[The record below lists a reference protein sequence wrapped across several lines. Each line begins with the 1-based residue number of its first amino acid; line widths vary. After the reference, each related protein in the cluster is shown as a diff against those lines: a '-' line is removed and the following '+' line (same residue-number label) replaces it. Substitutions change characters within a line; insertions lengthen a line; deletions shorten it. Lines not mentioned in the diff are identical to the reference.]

1 MSTRDGRVLLLE
13 DESVNLKLGS
23 VLLKSIGYEPTCAK
37 DGYEVLDLAQ
47 SHPFD
52 LILLDI
58 RMPGIDGFEVARR
71 IRERGTPGERIPIVA
86 VSAHAMP
93 GDKRRCGHGR
103 FDAQTPDL
111 ARTVGNDGQVAEQ
124 SRLERR
130 SRWRIYSQRY
140 PR

>member
-1 MSTRDGRVLLLE
+1 MPTRDGRVLLLE

-37 DGYEVLDLAQ
+37 DGYEGLDLAQ

-86 VSAHAMP
+86 VSAHVMP
-93 GDKRRCGHGR
+93 GDKRRCAAAGMDDSMRKPLTLHGLSETMDKWLSNR
-103 FDAQTPDL
+103 A
-111 ARTVGNDGQVAEQ
+111 
-124 SRLERR
+124 
-130 SRWRIYSQRY
+130 
-140 PR
+140 